1 MGCAPRIRS
10 YMTAFHDSPVRMPKI
25 AIIEMQKS
33 SKDPPPRSRPGAAS
47 THTAETFVASR
58 PVSPQAAST
67 FMRPSWAFLAS
78 FVP

>member
-25 AIIEMQKS
+25 AIMEMQKS
-33 SKDPPPRSRPGAAS
+33 SNDPHPKSRPGAAS
-47 THTAETFVASR
+47 NQTVETFVESR

-67 FMRPSWAFLAS
+67 FMRPKWFFFSSL
-78 FVP
+78 VT